1 MEESGEIVD
10 PRLGEGEMYSQ
21 GSIRRQTDSG
31 PLASTEGQGCGNH
44 PRVPGRGCGPG
55 LGASGRPAGTEE
67 ASYQTL
73 SRRSNYCQ
81 LGTPRLC
88 LCS

>member
-1 MEESGEIVD
+1 MD
-10 PRLGEGEMYSQ
+10 PWREKVAMNQEAERLGVLGIHRGAGVWE
-21 GSIRRQTDSG
+21 
-31 PLASTEGQGCGNH
+31 PL
-44 PRVPGRGCGPG
+44 VPGRGCGPG
-55 LGASGRPAGTEE
+55 LGASGRPAGAEKE